1 MQTTYK
7 GYSIRIEQDTDP
19 INPRTEIDN
28 AGTMVCFHRR
38 YNLGDVHS
46 MSIDEAKRFANV
58 CAHRGGI
65 VLPLFLYDHSGLAI
79 SNDSF
84 VGRAPHASWDSGQV
98 GFIFIDPETIRKE
111 FNVKRITKKIREK
124 ATALLRAETE
134 TYDRYLK
141 GEVYGYTIQKEGDS
155 LEDPEVDS
163 CWGFFD
169 DPETII
175 EKECKSII
183 DRLLQP
189 SS

>member
-1 MQTTYK
+1 METTYK

-19 INPRTEIDN
+19 INPRTEWDN
-28 AGTMVCFHRR
+28 AGTMVCFYRL
-38 YNLGDVHS
+38 YNIGDVH
-46 MSIDEAKRFANV
+46 MTFDQAKQFANV
-58 CAHRGGI
+58 CAKRGGV

-84 VGRAPHASWDSGQV
+84 VGRAQHAEWDSGQV

-111 FNVKRITKKIREK
+111 FSVKRITKRVREK
-124 ATALLRAETE
+124 ATKLLRSETE

-141 GEVYGYTIQKEGDS
+141 GDVYGYVIQKQGDN

-169 DPETII
+169 DPEYII
-175 EKECKSII
+175 EKECKPII